1 MGSDQIQMRG
11 GKFKEYYI
19 LNSGLVSPVSYVLS
33 LILAVGAALLPG
45 DKINFGVTII
55 IIWAV
60 CMEDI
65 IRICSKTLY
74 QKEAYFYQSFP
85 VTPFQTV
92 LAKTLVCTQLLQTAP
107 LAFSVTKL
115 VTTGELYGL
124 EQGGFMA
131 IILGFIGL
139 EAFCFLV
146 VGIVLEGLGF
156 GNYSFRDRKKGRPGI
171 VASIVD
177 MGVQFA
183 LLFWIMQQ
191 MFKVMDNL
199 FFGAITVGILV
210 LCSVLCVRTNSMRLE
225 KDYSL

>member
-1 MGSDQIQMRG
+1 
-11 GKFKEYYI
+11 
-19 LNSGLVSPVSYVLS
+19 
-33 LILAVGAALLPG
+33 
-45 DKINFGVTII
+45 
-55 IIWAV
+55 
-60 CMEDI
+60 
-65 IRICSKTLY
+65 
-74 QKEAYFYQSFP
+74 
-85 VTPFQTV
+85 
-92 LAKTLVCTQLLQTAP
+92 
-107 LAFSVTKL
+107 
-115 VTTGELYGL
+115 
-124 EQGGFMA
+124 MA

-171 VASIVD
+171 VASIVA

-199 FFGAITVGILV
+199 FFGAITVGVLI
-210 LCSVLCVRTNSMRLE
+210 LCSILCVRTNSMRLE